1 MSAASVHSESTNI
14 LDSPQQAIELRALTK
29 DFPLPERGRYLRAV
43 DNLSLRI
50 PENSVFGLLGPN
62 GSGKSTTIRMLLGL
76 SEPSR
81 GEIEIFGGS
90 PKSPEI
96 RRRIGYLPDA
106 PYYHKF
112 LTGREL
118 VRFFGKLIGI
128 PKDLRE
134 SRAVELLERFG
145 LGDAMDRK
153 LGSYSKGMLQRLGF
167 AQALIGDPDI
177 LVLDEPTAGVD
188 PVGAAEVGDFV
199 RELKL
204 HGKTVLLCSHLLTQV
219 QDLCDSVGILNK
231 GRLLTCGR
239 MEELLRSDDPDRIA
253 FEGLDAE
260 ARKAVS
266 EFAAQRGGRVRALG
280 CNLEDLFRSL
290 VSGDDEGGG
299 SR

>member
-1 MSAASVHSESTNI
+1 M
-14 LDSPQQAIELRALTK
+14 DSLRQVIELRGLTK

-43 DNLSLRI
+43 DNLSLSI

-76 SEPSR
+76 SQPSK
-81 GEIEIFGGS
+81 GEIEIFGTS
-90 PKSPEI
+90 PNSPEV
-96 RRRIGYLPDA
+96 RSRIGYLPDA

-118 VRFFGKLIGI
+118 LRFFGKLIGI

-134 SRAVELLERFG
+134 FRAVELLERFG

-167 AQALIGDPDI
+167 AQALIGDPDF

-188 PVGAAEVGDFV
+188 PVGAAQVGDFV

-204 HGKTVLLCSHLLTQV
+204 QGKTVLLCSHLLTQV

-231 GRLLTCGR
+231 GRLLACGK
-239 MEELLRSDDPDRIA
+239 MEELLRSEESNRIA
-253 FEGLDAE
+253 FEGLDGDG
-260 ARKAVS
+260 RVAVS
-266 EFAAQRGGRVRALG
+266 KLAMQLGGRVQEVG

-290 VSGDDEGGG
+290 VSGDNGGG
-299 SR
+299 DSR